1 MENGGWAVQGSN
13 MFHTDEYLELPNDN
27 MYYYIRGILFSTNE
41 RYYNAPALT
50 FPSGRALSLPSDVR
64 YIAVQIIQERSSV
77 DDTYV
82 YLYDFKVK
90 PLYLPFSQGYF
101 GEKNIIATYFK
112 NNSYQSKDSLDEY
125 TKNFL
130 VSYKN
135 VLGSEIIPFYE
146 GEKVYN
152 ICFKVLSTKY
162 IYLQDATIDIFG
174 QSFKTDV
181 NGECVIQLPKGEF
194 VYTVTAKEEQFQPYN
209 SVLNVNQDTVQ
220 YLSLIHI

>member
-1 MENGGWAVQGSN
+1 MVDPNLSYEISFFLKKASDAPSLVKFGVVGYNEDKTQTFEMQVMENGGWAAQGSN

-50 FPSGRALSLPSDVR
+50 FPSGRALSLPSNVR

-101 GEKNIIATYFK
+101 GEKT
-112 NNSYQSKDSLDEY
+112 S
-125 TKNFL
+125 
-130 VSYKN
+130 
-135 VLGSEIIPFYE
+135 
-146 GEKVYN
+146 
-152 ICFKVLSTKY
+152 
-162 IYLQDATIDIFG
+162 
-174 QSFKTDV
+174 
-181 NGECVIQLPKGEF
+181 
-194 VYTVTAKEEQFQPYN
+194 
-209 SVLNVNQDTVQ
+209 
-220 YLSLIHI
+220 